1 MGTLIQ
7 TLTPPTSAAPA
18 RAAVDP
24 ALQVSLIALSSTLAR
39 LLAGSISDY
48 LAPPAPLHHLPPLP
62 PPSKR
67 FHCSRI
73 VIMFIFS
80 AIMFMGFLLVAT
92 GAVHARPDLFW
103 LVSSSIG
110 AGYGAV
116 FCLAPTVVS
125 VVWGT
130 RNFGTNWGI
139 VTMTPALGAVV
150 YGCLFAVEYDAGTGV
165 GGVCYGGGCV
175 ERSFAVMSGS
185 VVAAVV
191 GWGWVWGKW
200 KRERVAV

>member
-1 MGTLIQ
+1 M
-7 TLTPPTSAAPA
+7 
-18 RAAVDP
+18 
-24 ALQVSLIALSSTLAR
+24 SLIALSSTVAR
-39 LLAGSISDY
+39 LVAGAASDF
-48 LAPPAPLHHLPPLP
+48 LAPPAPLAHLPPLAP
-62 PPSKR
+62 PPRKR
-67 FHCSRI
+67 LHCSRI
-73 VIMFIFS
+73 ALMFGF
-80 AIMFMGFLLVAT
+80 AATMFGGFALVAA

-103 LVSSSIG
+103 LVSTSVG

-150 YGCLFAVEYDAGTGV
+150 YGCVFAREYDAHAGA
-165 GGVCYGGGCV
+165 GGMCAGPACV
-175 ERSFAVMSGS
+175 SSSFAAMAAS

-191 GWGWVWGKW
+191 GWAWVWRKW
-200 KRERVAV
+200 RVRGVAV